1 MKEGKAKLKKDGER
15 SSAKSEL
22 EGRLSVAGWELSV
35 QIMA

>member
-22 EGRLSVAGWELSV
+22 ASRLRVAG
-35 QIMA
+35 